1 MRPQHK
7 SFRAAPRTG
16 TAVRIWAAALLIG
29 LAPAGAR
36 AEGDAAAGRKLA
48 TAQCSRCHVVS
59 EENRMGGIGS
69 TPSFKLLTSLDDY
82 LDRFQT
88 FFERRPHPAFITVGD
103 TPRWTKL
110 PANAAEISLTHQD
123 VENIVAFVKTLK
135 TE

>member
-48 TAQCSRCHVVS
+48 TAQCSRCHV
-59 EENRMGGIGS
+59 GS